1 MTFSTVIGLLAAV
14 CTAAA
19 NFPQLQKAWVSR
31 QTNDL
36 SLKMLLLLA
45 SGLALWVAYGVLHE
59 DIVIVLANSISLAMV
74 SALLYLKLRY
84 TSIIPRQ
91 KRQN

>member
-19 NFPQLQKAWVSR
+19 NFPQLRKAWLSR
-31 QTNDL
+31 QTDDL

-45 SGLALWVAYGVLHE
+45 SGLALWVAYGVIHE
-59 DIVIVLANSISLAMV
+59 DIVIVLGNSISLAMV
-74 SALLYLKLRY
+74 SALVYLKLRY

-91 KRQN
+91 KRQK